1 MHAITY
7 TELGRARDVLKFR
20 KLATLQPQPGE
31 LRVALRYS
39 GVNPSDTK
47 SRAGRPGMQRPAFD
61 LIVPHSDGSG
71 IVEAVG
77 DGVDPSRIG
86 ERVWLWNAQ
95 WQRPFGTAASHVTL
109 PAHMAVPL
117 PAGISLET
125 GATLG
130 IPGLTAAHAVFGG
143 GDIAGQ
149 TMLIQGGA
157 GRVGLLAVQLA
168 KWGGATVIAT
178 SSARNMERVKA
189 AGADVVLDYRAADLA
204 AQILAGNKGEPIPR
218 IIEVEFGKNIAVD
231 AQVIAP
237 NGTLAVYGSAL
248 DMTPTI
254 PFLPLLFKAVTID
267 IMLIYLLPQS
277 TRDAL
282 IDKLHRALGAGA
294 LTCPVAHIYPLD
306 QAAAAHEAI
315 EAGGHDGAILLDCTA
330 KVSP

>member
-7 TELGRARDVLKFR
+7 TELGRARDVLKLEE
-20 KLATLQPQPGE
+20 LAPGQPQPGE
-31 LRVALRYS
+31 VGVALRYS

-61 LIVPHSDGSG
+61 MIVPHSDGSG
-71 IVEAVG
+71 IVDAVG
-77 DGVDPSRIG
+77 EGVDPSRIG
-86 ERVWLWNAQ
+86 EQVWIWNAQ
-95 WQRPFGTAASHVTL
+95 WQRPFGTAASHIVL

-143 GDIAGQ
+143 GDVSGQ
-149 TMLIQGGA
+149 TVLIQGGA

-168 KWGGATVIAT
+168 KWGGANVIAT
-178 SSARNMERVKA
+178 CSARNMERVRA
-189 AGADVVLDYRAADLA
+189 AGADTVLDYRAADLA
-204 AQILAGNKGEPIPR
+204 EQILAANNGKPVPR
-218 IIEVEFGKNIAVD
+218 VIEVELGKNIEVD

-248 DMTPTI
+248 DMTPRI

-267 IMLIYLLPQS
+267 IILIYLLSQS

-294 LTCPVAHIYPLD
+294 LRSPVAQVFPLD
-306 QAAAAHEAI
+306 EAAAAHEAI
-315 EAGGHDGAILLDCTA
+315 EAGGHHGAILLDCTTA
-330 KVSP
+330 VSP